1 MPPRVHYK
9 KPARRIPAAGGY
21 CLYYCFPKAVDGR
34 IPPVAKAR
42 LATEELYKLAMAD
55 RRRPSGDK

>member
-1 MPPRVHYK
+1 MAIQTMFVFVVDIH
-9 KPARRIPAAGGY
+9 
-21 CLYYCFPKAVDGR
+21 VDGR